1 MRNPYKL
8 RVTEIAFAIA
18 EETYALTVQFPATE
32 RFGLV
37 TQMRRAAV
45 SIGSNIAEGCGRS
58 TDAQLA
64 NFLNYAIGSAS
75 ELEFQARLA
84 MRLGLGNTLQLTE
97 LCELL
102 TSERKMLATLCRRF
116 AVLKAVPRP
125 GSEASAPFPVQRAP
139 ARVPSPVDLR

>member
-18 EETYALTVQFPATE
+18 ERTYALTAKFPATE

-58 TDAQLA
+58 TGAQLA
-64 NFLNYAIGSAS
+64 SFLNYASGSAS

-84 MRLGLGNTLQLTE
+84 MRLGLASGTELTE
-97 LCELL
+97 LCGLL
-102 TSERKMLATLCRRF
+102 CSERKMLAILARRVTL
-116 AVLKAVPRP
+116 
-125 GSEASAPFPVQRAP
+125 
-139 ARVPSPVDLR
+139 

>member
-8 RVTEIAFAIA
+8 RVMDGAFEIAARTYEATA
-18 EETYALTVQFPATE
+18 EFPPAE

-58 TDAQLA
+58 TDAQLV
-64 NFLNYAIGSAS
+64 NFLNYASGSAT

-84 MRLGLGNTLQLTE
+84 IRLGMGSAKSLNE

-102 TSERKMLATLCRRF
+102 TSERKMLATLSRSF
-116 AVLKAVPRP
+116 GV
-125 GSEASAPFPVQRAP
+125 
-139 ARVPSPVDLR
+139 

>member
-18 EETYALTVQFPATE
+18 EQTYALTATFPVTE

-58 TDAQLA
+58 SDAQLA
-64 NFLNYAIGSAS
+64 NFLNYASGSAS

-84 MRLGLGNTLQLTE
+84 LRLELASGSDVTVLCGLIS
-97 LCELL
+97 
-102 TSERKMLATLCRRF
+102 SERKMLATLARRF
-116 AVLKAVPRP
+116 TI
-125 GSEASAPFPVQRAP
+125 
-139 ARVPSPVDLR
+139 